1 MPLASRDETKHG
13 TREEIPEKD
22 LSGNTSLGRL
32 ISLLREMQTIT
43 VLLSGGVDSACL
55 AWAAA
60 RALPKSAVQLLTLT
74 CPLVEEEE
82 RRIARQVAS
91 QLGLSW
97 HLLEAPTLKVPEVR
111 ENSPRRCYFCRKAM
125 HARADAWIREQHKG
139 PLADGVHGEDRREYR
154 PGLQAAEED
163 GIRHP
168 LEEAGL
174 SKEEIRE
181 CLRRE
186 GFSHWDRPPRPCL
199 ATRFPPGVILEE
211 QNLLLVQR
219 GEELLRGHGFFRGRL
234 RFFPPGAGV
243 LELPEED
250 LFRALEQRKELTAD
264 LLALGFGVIALDL
277 EGHCRGKMERFYSK
291 DFP

>member
-1 MPLASRDETKHG
+1 MTLTCRDETEHR
-13 TREEIPEKD
+13 TREEIPERD
-22 LSGNTSLGRL
+22 FSGNASPGRL
-32 ISLLREMQTIT
+32 ISLLREMQTLT

-60 RALPKSAVQLLTLT
+60 RALPRSAVQLLTLT

-82 RRIARQVAS
+82 PRIAQQVAS

-97 HLLEAPTLKVPEVR
+97 HLLEVPTLEIPEVR
-111 ENSPRRCYFCRKAM
+111 KNSPTRCYACRKAM
-125 HARADAWIREQHKG
+125 HARANAWIREHHKG
-139 PLADGVHGEDRREYR
+139 PLADGVHGEDRKEYR

-186 GFSHWDRPPRPCL
+186 GFPHWNRPPKPCL
-199 ATRFPPGVILEE
+199 ATRFPPGVLLEE
-211 QNLLLVQR
+211 ANLLLVQW
-219 GEELLRGHGFFRGRL
+219 GEKLLRKHGFSRGRL

-250 LFRALEQRKELTAD
+250 LFRALEEREKLTGD
-264 LLALGFGVIALDL
+264 LLALGFGVISLDL
-277 EGHCRGKMERFYSK
+277 EGHRRGKMERFHK
-291 DFP
+291 